1 MGEDYRLKNYLC
13 KSNISGNKNRFYISV
28 ITACGIVRTGL
39 SCQHAA
45 MFPDQLSSRYL
56 RLSLLLIV
64 VAVLA
69 WSGWQPKDRFTWF
82 LEVAPVL
89 LGLPLLVLTFSRFP
103 LTSLAYVL
111 LAIHA
116 LILVVGGHYTYA
128 EMPLFNWLR
137 DVFELSRNHY
147 DRVGHIAQGF
157 IPAIVVREIL
167 LRRSPLQ
174 SGKWLFF
181 LVASVCLAISAC
193 YEFIEWW
200 VALASGDDAVA
211 FLATQG
217 DVWDT
222 QWDMF
227 LALCGA
233 IASQL
238 IFARLHDR
246 QLAGLGQKC

>member
-1 MGEDYRLKNYLC
+1 MFFGL
-13 KSNISGNKNRFYISV
+13 
-28 ITACGIVRTGL
+28 ITL
-39 SCQHAA
+39 
-45 MFPDQLSSRYL
+45 RYL
-56 RLSLLLIV
+56 RVILLFLVI
-64 VAVLA
+64 AVLA
-69 WSGWQPKDRFTWF
+69 WSGWQPKDGFTWF

-89 LGLPLLVLTFSRFP
+89 IGLPLLITTRDRFP

-111 LAIHA
+111 LSVHAAI
-116 LILVVGGHYTYA
+116 LMVGGHYTYA

-174 SGKWLFF
+174 PGKWLFF

-227 LALCGA
+227 LALCGSLV
-233 IASQL
+233 SQL
-238 IFARLHDR
+238 LFARLHDR
-246 QLAGLGQKC
+246 QLARLEAQC